1 MANETGR
8 AAGEWTLGV
17 EEEYQIVDPQ
27 TRRLCPRMAQILPA
41 AETRLGEQVTTEF
54 HQSQIEIATPVCRT
68 LADVRAQLKRSRR
81 AVIEAAGQDGKR
93 IAAAGTHPLSRAG
106 AQPVTEKP
114 RYRDMAEEYQALADE
129 LVIFGC
135 HVHVAL
141 GDKEAAVGV
150 LNRARHWLT
159 PLLALSASSPFWD
172 GRDTGY
178 ASYRTE
184 LWVRWPM
191 AGPPGAF
198 ADRAEHDALVEA
210 LVRSGSISEPTKIYW
225 DVRLPAKTPT
235 LEFRVADVC
244 PSLDDA
250 VLLAGLA
257 RGLVRTFH
265 AQAARGEPFAPA
277 RPELVRAAHWRA
289 ARYGLEGELM
299 DVGAARLVPA
309 PDLVR
314 SLLALVRPALE
325 DGGDWDEIAALTEQ
339 TLRRGN
345 GAMRQRA
352 ALARTREDGRR
363 GGLPRPRDGGR
374 GVTNATN
381 PPDR

>member
-1 MANETGR
+1 MAE
-8 AAGEWTLGV
+8 EWTLGV
-17 EEEYQIVDPQ
+17 EEEYQIVDPG
-27 TRRLCPRMAQILPA
+27 TRQLRPREAEILPK
-41 AETRLGEQVTTEF
+41 AEARLGEQVTTEF
-54 HQSQIEIATPVCRT
+54 HQSQIEIATPVCAT
-68 LADVRAQLKRSRR
+68 LAEARAQLKRSRR
-81 AVIEAAGQDGKR
+81 AVIEAAGRDGAR
-93 IAAAGTHPLSRAG
+93 IAAAGTHPFSRSR
-106 AQPVTEKP
+106 AQPVTDKP
-114 RYRDMAEEYQALADE
+114 RYRDMADEYQALAEE

-135 HVHVAL
+135 HVHVSL
-141 GDKEAAVGV
+141 QDKDAAVGV
-150 LNRARHWLT
+150 LNRTRHWLA

-210 LVRSGSISEPTKIYW
+210 LVQSGSISDATNIYW

-257 RGLVRTFH
+257 RGLTRTLH
-265 AQAARGEPFAPA
+265 EQAASDEPFTPA

-299 DVGAARLVPA
+299 DIGAARLVPA
-309 PDLVR
+309 PELIQ
-314 SLLALVRPALE
+314 SLLTLTRPALE
-325 DGGDWDEIAALTEQ
+325 ESGDWDEVSALTQ
-339 TLRRGN
+339 QVLQRGN
-345 GAMRQRA
+345 GAMRQRVA
-352 ALARTREDGRR
+352 FARR
-363 GGLPRPRDGGR
+363 GKMEDVVDLLVQETAE
-374 GVTNATN
+374 GVTE
-381 PPDR
+381 

>member
-1 MANETGR
+1 MTEKATRSAE
-8 AAGEWTLGV
+8 EWTLGV
-17 EEEYQIVDPQ
+17 EEEYQIIDPG
-27 TRRLCPRMAQILPA
+27 TRQLCPREAQILPK
-41 AETRLGEQVTTEF
+41 AEARLGDQVTTEF
-54 HQSQIEIATPVCRT
+54 HQSQIEIATPVCGT
-68 LADVRAQLKRSRR
+68 LADVRAQLKRARQ
-81 AVIEAAGQDGKR
+81 AVIEAAGRDGRR
-93 IAAAGTHPLSRAG
+93 IAAAGTHPFSESRA
-106 AQPVTEKP
+106 QLITEKP
-114 RYRDMAEEYQALADE
+114 RYEDMAEQYQALAHE

-141 GDKEAAVGV
+141 EDQEAAIGV
-150 LNRARHWLT
+150 LNRTRHWLA

-172 GRDTGY
+172 GKDTGY

-198 ADRAEHDALVEA
+198 ADRAEYEA
-210 LVRSGSISEPTKIYW
+210 LVAALVQSGSISDPTKIYW

-265 AQAARGEPFAPA
+265 TQVVREEPFAPA
-277 RPELVRAAHWRA
+277 RPELIRAAHWRA

-299 DVGAARLVPA
+299 NGDAARLVPA
-309 PDLVR
+309 PELVQ

-325 DGGDWDEIAALTEQ
+325 EAGDWDEVSGLTEQ

-352 ALARTREDGRR
+352 VFARR
-363 GGLPRPRDGGR
+363 GNVEDVVNFLVQETAEGI
-374 GVTNATN
+374 AKQ
-381 PPDR
+381 